1 MTEYTGTQRCVCK
14 IMELAWLRQD
24 PGKTHLVPGDWG
36 GAGTLDNV
44 RLGGVQEEERLP
56 VFGGPGI
63 NKASLTRQ
71 PFSLCCRLPFM
82 GYCHPFPVGN
92 AR

>member
-1 MTEYTGTQRCVCK
+1 MHLQNNG
-14 IMELAWLRQD
+14 ISLAQAGPRKSSACAWGLEGR
-24 PGKTHLVPGDWG
+24 G

-44 RLGGVQEEERLP
+44 RLGGVQEEEGLP

-92 AR
+92 AW